1 MTKNDDD
8 DASDE
13 GAEDWELSD
22 DDLIDSDG
30 WSEDMTAEEA
40 FAKKIDNDKKA
51 YRVLKSFGITTPRTR
66 GDLEPGERESLM
78 SSSRLRNLP
87 PFASPRCGARYE
99 EMLVVLQPIQMVLA
113 PTV

>member
-13 GAEDWELSD
+13 GVEDWELSD

-66 GDLEPGERESLM
+66 GDLEPGERESQV
-78 SSSRLRNLP
+78 SSCRLRNLP
-87 PFASPRCGARYE
+87 PFASPCCGARYE
-99 EMLVVLQPIQMVLA
+99 EMLVVPQPIQMVLA